1 MDRQEQVRQQRQIID
16 GQRRRYYEMNPDVDR
31 WVRRKRVIRNTALI
45 YCALHTIITIIL
57 MLLTEP
63 SGSIVMEAAK
73 LLFQMLWI
81 CVFISP
87 EGSWRFS
94 LILYLWALTNFT
106 MTIRY
111 IADIADST
119 AYIFRSVGNFVSAVS
134 SAAVTMTAVVDLS
147 YQLLY
152 GVVLIME
159 LMAPLLFLA
168 AAVYLTAFPMHR
180 EWSERASEFQKQMT
194 ESIKQLGR

>member
-1 MDRQEQVRQQRQIID
+1 MDHQEQVRQQRQIID
-16 GQRRRYYEMNPDVDR
+16 EQRRRYYEMNPDVAR
-31 WVRRKRVIRNTALI
+31 WIKRKRVIRNIALI

-57 MLLTEP
+57 MLMMEP
-63 SGSIVMEAAK
+63 SGSIGMEAAK

-81 CVFISP
+81 CVFINP

-94 LILYLWALTNFT
+94 LILYLWALTNFA
-106 MTIRY
+106 MAIKY
-111 IADIADST
+111 IVDIADT
-119 AYIFRSVGNFVSAVS
+119 AAYIFWSMANFVSVLS
-134 SAAVTMTAVVDLS
+134 SATVTTSAIMDVS
-147 YQLLY
+147 YLLLY
-152 GVVLIME
+152 GAVLIME
-159 LMAPLLFLA
+159 LLAPLLFLV